1 MKRLPTLA
9 LGLLAAGG
17 AAFVLLR
24 PDAPAELPTVVRE
37 PVSFGAVTETVRT
50 VGTLEPLRRVNV
62 GSQVSGVVKELYAD
76 FNSVVREGQVLAEID
91 TSLLEVQAAIQEANI
106 ARQKSDIESQEVQL
120 EDQRR
125 RLDRIT
131 RLHEAGL
138 QSRQQQ
144 EAAALA
150 VQTREIQIASAKKQL
165 VTAEASLAAARLNIT
180 YATIRSPI
188 DGVVVVR
195 RVDRGQTV
203 RASMTTPSFFMLVT
217 PLEILKLTAWVD
229 EADIGRVRPGMQVQ
243 FKVGT
248 YGDELFEGVVEAV
261 RLNAYRSN
269 EVVAYPVWIHVPN
282 DDLRLRPS
290 MTADVFINVAQ
301 TRDVVRIPNDA
312 LRFRPPR
319 ALYTMLGA
327 TPPEETT
334 VRAVDL
340 EANRVVDPTALRDIV
355 VDVEADS
362 IDELFAPLPKADSR
376 ATVWTWDDRAREF
389 KSIPVRVGV
398 SDGLVSELLEGDI
411 EVGDELVTNVM
422 IPVSATQRPGPNPL
436 LGGPRGRGRGR

>member
-1 MKRLPTLA
+1 
-9 LGLLAAGG
+9 
-17 AAFVLLR
+17 
-24 PDAPAELPTVVRE
+24 
-37 PVSFGAVTETVRT
+37 
-50 VGTLEPLRRVNV
+50 
-62 GSQVSGVVKELYAD
+62 
-76 FNSVVREGQVLAEID
+76 
-91 TSLLEVQAAIQEANI
+91 
-106 ARQKSDIESQEVQL
+106 
-120 EDQRR
+120 
-125 RLDRIT
+125 
-131 RLHEAGL
+131 
-138 QSRQQQ
+138 
-144 EAAALA
+144 
-150 VQTREIQIASAKKQL
+150 
-165 VTAEASLAAARLNIT
+165 
-180 YATIRSPI
+180 
-188 DGVVVVR
+188 
-195 RVDRGQTV
+195 
-203 RASMTTPSFFMLVT
+203 
-217 PLEILKLTAWVD
+217 
-229 EADIGRVRPGMQVQ
+229 
-243 FKVGT
+243 
-248 YGDELFEGVVEAV
+248 
-261 RLNAYRSN
+261 
-269 EVVAYPVWIHVPN
+269 
-282 DDLRLRPS
+282 